1 MIAKIALMI
10 VAISVAV
17 VMAVSCVMPCIAVDD
32 LNDGVSTD
40 ENLLRVAFTE
50 KDFAEVMPFCA
61 NTNATNYV
69 HRMPFDHQRVNEE
82 DDFHILSDSDV
93 STVKSLTLTTKSV
106 SSAPEEEWN
115 RTFGGP
121 VYDKAYSVQQTSR

>member
-1 MIAKIALMI
+1 
-10 VAISVAV
+10 
-17 VMAVSCVMPCIAVDD
+17 MPCIAVDD

-40 ENLLRVAFTE
+40 ENLLREAFTE

-61 NTNATNYV
+61 NTNATNHV